1 MKRIIIVIL
10 FLFSIFECKLDEVE
24 MRKIC
29 SKCEAGFNDTYKDTE
44 LLNNTSEDDKINEY
58 VIILVEL
65 LKTDF
70 NSSDLV
76 DQYVTPRV
84 IYSNIFF
91 FVLIGLLIII
101 WIVLIVLACCNKRV
115 FKFQYDEKSHLKHH
129 LMAYITFL
137 LFLCVIVISSISFV
151 IIKKSEVYFNSSV
164 CSLLRLYID
173 LRDGDQTK
181 TSYWKGLKGLQIDL
195 QKDESAV
202 SELMKTIELHDGVM
216 EELNNNK
223 FLKNTF
229 ADDEKS
235 NNYYADSKV
244 TSPSSTS
251 SKVYPS
257 YSKNRLPE
265 LTKIQLEYGLKLD
278 IGVNKNKEIQIQ
290 NNLIKKK
297 TKLEESVSNEYKY
310 INTELTDILDSLSIT
325 ADDYVQYIIDYSEYV
340 NYVAFP
346 LLYSIFS
353 LSIIF
358 SVFGI
363 IFTFLYIRDKK
374 LTLKVKNIFA
384 NILHAIWNIILFLLL
399 LTNVAQILFKIFEI
413 FGEDGSGVVQ
423 YATSEENFK
432 SSDSVIFTGAGL
444 MFLEMCFKHD
454 DGDFLT
460 EMLSKMEKGSSD
472 LNDLKGVLLEQILL
486 ANYDKLI
493 EKVQL
498 NETQNIINKLEKM
511 YEDYS
516 EISYYSSLISI
527 IENKC
532 QNDFDSLNLYTDY
545 SNPLISKQSKDSS
558 DKHTYDVWTS
568 IKENCNN
575 YKKYEYINNK
585 ASRIDGNKYCMV
597 IDDFERSDAKSLY
610 SGVKTSSLLILEK
623 NVEDTFDEY
632 YQALK
637 QFKADNQKLLGE
649 SPNFIKMT
657 KNYYEELLA
666 VKEKILEGLGY
677 SKTIVNLINK
687 ILNGDTS
694 STISAGLDI
703 FSVMNCKFIKRD
715 LKVFYIEMEK
725 LRANSAP
732 FIILSFFV
740 IISLLSSAV
749 LVMLNVYKYK
759 SQEDLKIEEI
769 PTESTLMK

>member
-1 MKRIIIVIL
+1 MKRIILIL
-10 FLFSIFECKLDEVE
+10 LLLSIFDCKLDEVE

-384 NILHAIWNIILFLLL
+384 NILFYS
-399 LTNVAQILFKIFEI
+399 KY
-413 FGEDGSGVVQ
+413 S
-423 YATSEENFK
+423 K
-432 SSDSVIFTGAGL
+432 
-444 MFLEMCFKHD
+444 FLER
-454 DGDFLT
+454 
-460 EMLSKMEKGSSD
+460 ME
-472 LNDLKGVLLEQILL
+472 
-486 ANYDKLI
+486 
-493 EKVQL
+493 
-498 NETQNIINKLEKM
+498 
-511 YEDYS
+511 
-516 EISYYSSLISI
+516 
-527 IENKC
+527 
-532 QNDFDSLNLYTDY
+532 
-545 SNPLISKQSKDSS
+545 
-558 DKHTYDVWTS
+558 
-568 IKENCNN
+568 
-575 YKKYEYINNK
+575 
-585 ASRIDGNKYCMV
+585 
-597 IDDFERSDAKSLY
+597 
-610 SGVKTSSLLILEK
+610 
-623 NVEDTFDEY
+623 VE
-632 YQALK
+632 
-637 QFKADNQKLLGE
+637 
-649 SPNFIKMT
+649 
-657 KNYYEELLA
+657 
-666 VKEKILEGLGY
+666 
-677 SKTIVNLINK
+677 
-687 ILNGDTS
+687 
-694 STISAGLDI
+694 
-703 FSVMNCKFIKRD
+703 
-715 LKVFYIEMEK
+715 
-725 LRANSAP
+725 
-732 FIILSFFV
+732 
-740 IISLLSSAV
+740 
-749 LVMLNVYKYK
+749 
-759 SQEDLKIEEI
+759 
-769 PTESTLMK
+769 

>member
-1 MKRIIIVIL
+1 MKRIILIL
-10 FLFSIFECKLDEVE
+10 FLFSILDCKLDEVE

-732 FIILSFFV
+732 FIILSFFA
-740 IISLLSSAV
+740 IIFLLNSAV
-749 LVMLNVYKYK
+749 LVMLNIYKYK

>member
-1 MKRIIIVIL
+1 MKRIILIL
-10 FLFSIFECKLDEVE
+10 LLLSIFDCKLDEVE

-101 WIVLIVLACCNKRV
+101 WIVLIVMACCNKRV

-637 QFKADNQKLLGE
+637 QFKTDNQKLLGE

-677 SKTIVNLINK
+677 SKKIVNLINK
-687 ILNGDTS
+687 ILNGETS
-694 STISAGLDI
+694 STVSAGLDI
-703 FSVMNCKFIKRD
+703 FSAMNCKFIKRD

-732 FIILSFFV
+732 FIILSFFA
-740 IISLLSSAV
+740 IIFLLSSAV
-749 LVMLNVYKYK
+749 LVMLNIYKYK

>member
-1 MKRIIIVIL
+1 MKRIILIL

-29 SKCEAGFNDTYKDTE
+29 SKCEIGFNDTYKDNE

-58 VIILVEL
+58 VITLVEL

-84 IYSNIFF
+84 IYPNIIF
-91 FVLIGLLIII
+91 FVLIGILVLI

-129 LMAYITFL
+129 LMAYITFF
-137 LFLCVIVISSISFV
+137 LFLCVIVLSSISLA

-173 LRDGDQTK
+173 IRDGDQTK
-181 TSYWKGLKGLQIDL
+181 TTYWKGIKGLQIDL
-195 QKDESAV
+195 KGDENAV

-223 FLKNTF
+223 FLKNNF

-265 LTKIQLEYGLKLD
+265 LAKIELEYSLKLD
-278 IGVNKNKEIQIQ
+278 LGVDKNKQIQIQ

-297 TKLEESVSNEYKY
+297 PELVKSVSNEYNY
-310 INTELTDILDSLSIT
+310 INTELADILDSVSIT
-325 ADDYVQYIIDYSEYV
+325 ADDYIQYIIDYSEYV
-340 NYVAFP
+340 NYIAFP

-413 FGEDGSGVVQ
+413 FGEDGSGLVQ

-454 DGDFLT
+454 DGDLLT
-460 EMLSKMEKGSSD
+460 ELLSKMEKGSSD
-472 LNDLKGVLLEQILL
+472 LTDLKGILLEQIVL
-486 ANYDKLI
+486 ANNYELI

-498 NETQNIINKLEKM
+498 NETQNIINKLEQM

-527 IENKC
+527 IDSKC
-532 QNDFDSLNLYTDY
+532 QNDFDTLNLFTDY
-545 SNPLISKQSKDSS
+545 SNPLTSKQSKDSS

-568 IKENCNN
+568 IKENCKN

-585 ASRIDGNKYCMV
+585 ASRIEGNKYCMV
-597 IDDFERSDAKSLY
+597 IDDFERNDAKSFY

-637 QFKADNQKLLGE
+637 KFKEDNQKLLGE
-649 SPNFIKMT
+649 NPNFIKMT

-677 SKTIVNLINK
+677 SKKIVNLINK

-769 PTESTLMK
+769 PTESTIMK

>member
-1 MKRIIIVIL
+1 MKRIILIL
-10 FLFSIFECKLDEVE
+10 FLLSIFDCKLDEVE

-637 QFKADNQKLLGE
+637 KFKEDNQKLLGE

-677 SKTIVNLINK
+677 SKKIVNLINK
-687 ILNGDTS
+687 ILNGETS
-694 STISAGLDI
+694 STVSAGLDI
-703 FSVMNCKFIKRD
+703 FSAMNCKFIKRD

-725 LRANSAP
+725 LRANSTP
-732 FIILSFFV
+732 FIILSFFA
-740 IISLLSSAV
+740 IIFLLSSAV
-749 LVMLNVYKYK
+749 LVMLNIYKYK

>member
-1 MKRIIIVIL
+1 MKRIILIL
-10 FLFSIFECKLDEVE
+10 LLFSIFDCKLDEVE

-84 IYSNIFF
+84 IYPNIFF

-677 SKTIVNLINK
+677 SKKIVNLINK
-687 ILNGDTS
+687 ILNGETS
-694 STISAGLDI
+694 STVSAGLDI
-703 FSVMNCKFIKRD
+703 FSAMNCKFIKRD

-732 FIILSFFV
+732 FIILSFFA
-740 IISLLSSAV
+740 IIFLLSSAV
-749 LVMLNVYKYK
+749 LVMLNIYKYK

>member
-1 MKRIIIVIL
+1 MKRIILIL
-10 FLFSIFECKLDEVE
+10 LLLSIFDCKLDEVE

-84 IYSNIFF
+84 IYPNIFF

-278 IGVNKNKEIQIQ
+278 IGVNKNKEIQIK

-486 ANYDKLI
+486 ANYDKII

-585 ASRIDGNKYCMV
+585 ANRIDGNKYCMV

-649 SPNFIKMT
+649 NPNFIKMT

-677 SKTIVNLINK
+677 SKKIVNLINK
-687 ILNGDTS
+687 ILNGETS
-694 STISAGLDI
+694 STVSAGLDI
-703 FSVMNCKFIKRD
+703 FSAMNCKFIKRD

-732 FIILSFFV
+732 FIILSFFA
-740 IISLLSSAV
+740 IIFLLSSAV
-749 LVMLNVYKYK
+749 LVMLNIYKYK

>member
-1 MKRIIIVIL
+1 MKRIILIL
-10 FLFSIFECKLDEVE
+10 LLLSIFDCKLDEVE

-84 IYSNIFF
+84 IYPNIFF

-677 SKTIVNLINK
+677 SKKIVNLINK
-687 ILNGDTS
+687 ILNGETS
-694 STISAGLDI
+694 STVSAGLDI
-703 FSVMNCKFIKRD
+703 FSAMNCKFIKRD

-732 FIILSFFV
+732 FIILSFFA
-740 IISLLSSAV
+740 IIFLLSSAV
-749 LVMLNVYKYK
+749 LVMLNIYKYK

>member
-1 MKRIIIVIL
+1 M
-10 FLFSIFECKLDEVE
+10 
-24 MRKIC
+24 
-29 SKCEAGFNDTYKDTE
+29 
-44 LLNNTSEDDKINEY
+44 NNTSEDDKINEY
-58 VIILVEL
+58 VITLVEL

-84 IYSNIFF
+84 IYPNIIF
-91 FVLIGLLIII
+91 FVLIGILVLI

-137 LFLCVIVISSISFV
+137 LFLCVIVLSSISLA

-290 NNLIKKK
+290 NNIIKKK

-568 IKENCNN
+568 IKENCKN

-677 SKTIVNLINK
+677 SKKIVNLINK
-687 ILNGDTS
+687 ILNGETS
-694 STISAGLDI
+694 STVSAGLDI
-703 FSVMNCKFIKRD
+703 FSAMNCKFIKRD

-732 FIILSFFV
+732 FIILSFFA
-740 IISLLSSAV
+740 IIFLLSSAV
-749 LVMLNVYKYK
+749 LVMLNIYKYK

>member
-1 MKRIIIVIL
+1 M
-10 FLFSIFECKLDEVE
+10 
-24 MRKIC
+24 
-29 SKCEAGFNDTYKDTE
+29 
-44 LLNNTSEDDKINEY
+44 
-58 VIILVEL
+58 
-65 LKTDF
+65 
-70 NSSDLV
+70 
-76 DQYVTPRV
+76 
-84 IYSNIFF
+84 
-91 FVLIGLLIII
+91 
-101 WIVLIVLACCNKRV
+101 ACCNKRV

-649 SPNFIKMT
+649 NPNFIKMT

-677 SKTIVNLINK
+677 SKKIVNLINK
-687 ILNGDTS
+687 ILNGETS
-694 STISAGLDI
+694 STVSAGLDI
-703 FSVMNCKFIKRD
+703 FSAMNCKFIKRD

-732 FIILSFFV
+732 FIILSFFA
-740 IISLLSSAV
+740 IIFLLSSAV
-749 LVMLNVYKYK
+749 LVMLNIYKYK

>member
-1 MKRIIIVIL
+1 
-10 FLFSIFECKLDEVE
+10 
-24 MRKIC
+24 
-29 SKCEAGFNDTYKDTE
+29 
-44 LLNNTSEDDKINEY
+44 
-58 VIILVEL
+58 
-65 LKTDF
+65 
-70 NSSDLV
+70 
-76 DQYVTPRV
+76 
-84 IYSNIFF
+84 
-91 FVLIGLLIII
+91 
-101 WIVLIVLACCNKRV
+101 
-115 FKFQYDEKSHLKHH
+115 
-129 LMAYITFL
+129 
-137 LFLCVIVISSISFV
+137 
-151 IIKKSEVYFNSSV
+151 
-164 CSLLRLYID
+164 
-173 LRDGDQTK
+173 
-181 TSYWKGLKGLQIDL
+181 
-195 QKDESAV
+195 
-202 SELMKTIELHDGVM
+202 MKTIELHDGVM

-597 IDDFERSDAKSLY
+597 INDFERNDAKSFY

-677 SKTIVNLINK
+677 SKKIVNLINK

-732 FIILSFFV
+732 FIILSFFA
-740 IISLLSSAV
+740 IIFLLSSAV
-749 LVMLNVYKYK
+749 LVMLNIYKYK

>member
-1 MKRIIIVIL
+1 MKRIILIL
-10 FLFSIFECKLDEVE
+10 LLFSIFDCKLDEVE

-454 DGDFLT
+454 DGNFLT

-677 SKTIVNLINK
+677 SKKIVNLINK
-687 ILNGDTS
+687 ILNGETS
-694 STISAGLDI
+694 STVSAGLDI
-703 FSVMNCKFIKRD
+703 FSAMNCKFIKRD

-732 FIILSFFV
+732 FIILSFFA
-740 IISLLSSAV
+740 IIFLLSSAV
-749 LVMLNVYKYK
+749 LVMLNIYKYK

>member
-1 MKRIIIVIL
+1 MKRIILIL
-10 FLFSIFECKLDEVE
+10 LLFSIFDCKLDEVE

-84 IYSNIFF
+84 IYPNIFF

-278 IGVNKNKEIQIQ
+278 IGVNKNKEIQIK

-486 ANYDKLI
+486 ANYDKII

-585 ASRIDGNKYCMV
+585 ANRIDGNKYCMV

-649 SPNFIKMT
+649 NPNFIKMT

-677 SKTIVNLINK
+677 SKKIVNLINK
-687 ILNGDTS
+687 ILNGETS
-694 STISAGLDI
+694 STVSAGLDI
-703 FSVMNCKFIKRD
+703 FSAMNCKFIKRD

-732 FIILSFFV
+732 FIILSFFA
-740 IISLLSSAV
+740 IIFLLSSAV
-749 LVMLNVYKYK
+749 LVMLNIYKYK

>member
-1 MKRIIIVIL
+1 MKRIILIL
-10 FLFSIFECKLDEVE
+10 FLFSIFDCKLDEVE

-84 IYSNIFF
+84 IYPNIFF

-677 SKTIVNLINK
+677 SKKIVNLINK
-687 ILNGDTS
+687 ILNGETS
-694 STISAGLDI
+694 STVSAGLDI
-703 FSVMNCKFIKRD
+703 FSAMNCKFIKRD

-732 FIILSFFV
+732 FIILSFFA
-740 IISLLSSAV
+740 IIFLLSSAV
-749 LVMLNVYKYK
+749 LVMLNIYKYK

>member
-1 MKRIIIVIL
+1 MKRIILIL
-10 FLFSIFECKLDEVE
+10 FLFSILDCKLDEVE

-325 ADDYVQYIIDYSEYV
+325 ADDYIQYIIDYSEYV

-399 LTNVAQILFKIFEI
+399 LTNMAQILFKIFEI

-657 KNYYEELLA
+657 KNYYDELLA

-677 SKTIVNLINK
+677 SKKIVNLINK
-687 ILNGDTS
+687 ILNGETS
-694 STISAGLDI
+694 STVSAGLDI
-703 FSVMNCKFIKRD
+703 FSAMNCKFIKRD

-732 FIILSFFV
+732 FIILSFFA
-740 IISLLSSAV
+740 IIFLLSSAV
-749 LVMLNVYKYK
+749 LVMLNIYKYK

>member
-1 MKRIIIVIL
+1 MKRIILIL
-10 FLFSIFECKLDEVE
+10 LLFSIFDCKLDEVE

-340 NYVAFP
+340 NYVAVP

-623 NVEDTFDEY
+623 NVEDTFD
-632 YQALK
+632 
-637 QFKADNQKLLGE
+637 
-649 SPNFIKMT
+649 
-657 KNYYEELLA
+657 
-666 VKEKILEGLGY
+666 
-677 SKTIVNLINK
+677 
-687 ILNGDTS
+687 
-694 STISAGLDI
+694 
-703 FSVMNCKFIKRD
+703 
-715 LKVFYIEMEK
+715 
-725 LRANSAP
+725 
-732 FIILSFFV
+732 
-740 IISLLSSAV
+740 
-749 LVMLNVYKYK
+749 
-759 SQEDLKIEEI
+759 
-769 PTESTLMK
+769 

>member
-1 MKRIIIVIL
+1 MKRIILIL

-29 SKCEAGFNDTYKDTE
+29 SKCEADFNDTYKNKE

-58 VIILVEL
+58 VILLVEL

-84 IYSNIFF
+84 IYSNIIF
-91 FVLIGLLIII
+91 FVLIGLLILI

-137 LFLCVIVISSISFV
+137 LFLCVIVLSSISFT

-173 LRDGDQTK
+173 IRDGDQTK
-181 TSYWKGLKGLQIDL
+181 TTYWKGIKGLQIDL
-195 QKDESAV
+195 KGDDDAI
-202 SELMKTIELHDGVM
+202 SELKKTIELHDGVM

-223 FLKNTF
+223 FLKKTF

-244 TSPSSTS
+244 TSPSSTT

-257 YSKNRLPE
+257 YSKNRLPD
-265 LTKIQLEYGLKLD
+265 LTKIELEYDLKLN
-278 IGVNKNKEIQIQ
+278 IGVDKNKQIQIQ
-290 NNLIKKK
+290 NSIIKKK
-297 TKLEESVSNEYKY
+297 PELVKTVSNEYKY
-310 INTELTDILDSLSIT
+310 IYTELTDILDSVSIT

-346 LLYSIFS
+346 FLYSIFS

-358 SVFGI
+358 SFFGI
-363 IFTFLYIRDKK
+363 IFTFFYIRDKK
-374 LTLKVKNIFA
+374 LTAKVKNIFA

-423 YATSEENFK
+423 YAASEENFK

-454 DGDFLT
+454 DGDLLT
-460 EMLSKMEKGSSD
+460 EMLNKMEKGSSD
-472 LNDLKGVLLEQILL
+472 LSDLKGVLLEQILL
-486 ANYDKLI
+486 ANYYEII

-498 NETQNIINKLEKM
+498 NETQDIINKLEKM

-532 QNDFDSLNLYTDY
+532 QNDFDALNLYTDY
-545 SNPLISKQSKDSS
+545 SNPLLSKQSKDSS

-585 ASRIDGNKYCMV
+585 ASRVDGNKYCMV
-597 IDDFERSDAKSLY
+597 IDDFERSEAKSLY
-610 SGVKTSSLLILEK
+610 SDVKTSSLLILEK
-623 NVEDTFDEY
+623 NVEDTFDKY

-637 QFKADNQKLLGE
+637 QFKEDNQKLLGE

-657 KNYYEELLA
+657 KNYYEELLS

-677 SKTIVNLINK
+677 SKKIINLINK
-687 ILNGDTS
+687 ILNGETT

-703 FSVMNCKFIKRD
+703 FSAMNCKFIKRD
-715 LKVFYIEMEK
+715 LKVFYIQMEK

-740 IISLLSSAV
+740 IIFLLSSAV
-749 LVMLNVYKYK
+749 LVMLNIYKYK

>member
-1 MKRIIIVIL
+1 MKRIILIL
-10 FLFSIFECKLDEVE
+10 FLFSILDCKLDEVE

-84 IYSNIFF
+84 IYPNIFF

-677 SKTIVNLINK
+677 SKKIVNLINK
-687 ILNGDTS
+687 ILNGETS
-694 STISAGLDI
+694 STVSAGLDI
-703 FSVMNCKFIKRD
+703 FSAMNCKFIKRD

-732 FIILSFFV
+732 FIILSFFA
-740 IISLLSSAV
+740 IIFLLSSAV
-749 LVMLNVYKYK
+749 LVMLNIYKYK

>member
-1 MKRIIIVIL
+1 MKRIILIL
-10 FLFSIFECKLDEVE
+10 LLLSICDCKLDEVE

-278 IGVNKNKEIQIQ
+278 IGVNKNKEIQIK

-325 ADDYVQYIIDYSEYV
+325 ADDYIQYIIDYSEYV

-399 LTNVAQILFKIFEI
+399 LTNMAQILFKIFEI

-657 KNYYEELLA
+657 KNYYDELLA

-677 SKTIVNLINK
+677 SKKIVNLINK
-687 ILNGDTS
+687 ILNGETS
-694 STISAGLDI
+694 STVSAGLDI
-703 FSVMNCKFIKRD
+703 FSAMNCKFIKRD

-732 FIILSFFV
+732 FIILSFFA
-740 IISLLSSAV
+740 IIFLLSSAV
-749 LVMLNVYKYK
+749 LVMLNIYKYK

>member
-1 MKRIIIVIL
+1 MKRIILIL
-10 FLFSIFECKLDEVE
+10 LLFSIFDCKLDEVE

-84 IYSNIFF
+84 IYPNIFF

-325 ADDYVQYIIDYSEYV
+325 ADDYIQYIIDYSEYV

-399 LTNVAQILFKIFEI
+399 LTNMAQILFKIFEI

-585 ASRIDGNKYCMV
+585 ANRIDGNKYCMV

-649 SPNFIKMT
+649 NPNFIKMT

-677 SKTIVNLINK
+677 SKKIVNLINK
-687 ILNGDTS
+687 ILNGETS
-694 STISAGLDI
+694 STVSAGLDI
-703 FSVMNCKFIKRD
+703 FSAMNCKFIKRD

-732 FIILSFFV
+732 FIILSFFA
-740 IISLLSSAV
+740 IIFLLSSAV
-749 LVMLNVYKYK
+749 LVMLNIYKYK

>member
-1 MKRIIIVIL
+1 MKRIILIL
-10 FLFSIFECKLDEVE
+10 LLFSIFDCKLDEVE

-84 IYSNIFF
+84 IYPNIFF

-325 ADDYVQYIIDYSEYV
+325 ADDYIQYIIDYSEYV

-677 SKTIVNLINK
+677 SKKIVNLINK
-687 ILNGDTS
+687 ILNGETS
-694 STISAGLDI
+694 STVSAGLDI
-703 FSVMNCKFIKRD
+703 FSAMNCKFIKRD

-725 LRANSAP
+725 LRANSSP
-732 FIILSFFV
+732 FIILSFFA
-740 IISLLSSAV
+740 IIFLLSSAV
-749 LVMLNVYKYK
+749 LVMLNIYKYK

>member
-1 MKRIIIVIL
+1 MKRIILIL
-10 FLFSIFECKLDEVE
+10 FLLSIFDCKLDEVE

-84 IYSNIFF
+84 IYPNIFF

-325 ADDYVQYIIDYSEYV
+325 ADDYIQYIIDYSEYV

-637 QFKADNQKLLGE
+637 KFKEDNQKLLGE

-677 SKTIVNLINK
+677 SKKIVNLINK
-687 ILNGDTS
+687 ILNGETS
-694 STISAGLDI
+694 STVSAGLDI
-703 FSVMNCKFIKRD
+703 FSAMNCKFIKRD

-732 FIILSFFV
+732 FIILSFFA
-740 IISLLSSAV
+740 IIFLLSSAV
-749 LVMLNVYKYK
+749 LVMLNIYKYK

>member
-1 MKRIIIVIL
+1 MKRIILIL
-10 FLFSIFECKLDEVE
+10 LLFSIFDCKLDEVE

-29 SKCEAGFNDTYKDTE
+29 SKCEVGFNDTYKDTE

-84 IYSNIFF
+84 IYPNIFF

-677 SKTIVNLINK
+677 SKKIVNLINK
-687 ILNGDTS
+687 ILNGETS
-694 STISAGLDI
+694 STVSAGLDI
-703 FSVMNCKFIKRD
+703 FSAMNCKFIKRD

-732 FIILSFFV
+732 FIILSFFA
-740 IISLLSSAV
+740 IIFLLSSAV
-749 LVMLNVYKYK
+749 LVMLNIYKYK

>member
-1 MKRIIIVIL
+1 MKRIILIL
-10 FLFSIFECKLDEVE
+10 LLISLFDCKLDEVE

-29 SKCEAGFNDTYKDTE
+29 SKCEIGFNDTYKNTE

-58 VIILVEL
+58 VILLVEL

-70 NSSDLV
+70 NSSNIT

-84 IYSNIFF
+84 IYPNIIF
-91 FVLIGLLIII
+91 FVLIILLILI
-101 WIVLIVLACCNKRV
+101 WIVLIVLACCNKKV
-115 FKFQYDEKSHLKHH
+115 FKFHYDEKSHLKHH

-137 LFLCVIVISSISFV
+137 LLLCVIVLSSLSFS
-151 IIKKSEVYFNSSV
+151 IIKKSEIYFNSSV
-164 CSLLRLYID
+164 CALLRLYID
-173 LRDGDQTK
+173 IRDGDQTK
-181 TSYWKGLKGLQIDL
+181 DSHWRGIKGLQVDL
-195 QKDESAV
+195 KGDDSAV
-202 SELMKTIELHDGVM
+202 SELLKTIELHDGVM

-223 FLKNTF
+223 YLKKTF

-251 SKVYPS
+251 STVYPS
-257 YSKNRLPE
+257 YSKNRLAY
-265 LTKIQLEYGLKLD
+265 LTKIDLEYDLKLN
-278 IGVNKNKEIQIQ
+278 IGVDKNKQVQIQ
-290 NNLIKKK
+290 NNIIKKK
-297 TKLEESVSNEYKY
+297 PELVNSITNEFKY
-310 INTELTDILDSLSIT
+310 INSELNDMLDSISIT
-325 ADDYVQYIIDYSEYV
+325 ADDYIQYIIDYSEYV

-358 SVFGI
+358 AFFGI
-363 IFTFLYIRDKK
+363 IFIFLYLRDKK
-374 LTLKVKNIFA
+374 LTAKVKNIFA

-454 DGDFLT
+454 GDLLT
-460 EMLSKMEKGSSD
+460 EMLNKMDKGSSD
-472 LNDLKGVLLEQILL
+472 LSELRGVLLQQILL
-486 ANYDKLI
+486 ANYYEFI

-498 NETQNIINKLEKM
+498 NETQDIIEKLENM
-511 YEDYS
+511 YNDYS

-545 SNPLISKQSKDSS
+545 SNPLISKQSKDST

-568 IKENCNN
+568 IKENCDN

-585 ASRIDGNKYCMV
+585 AKRIDGNKYCMV
-597 IDDFERSDAKSLY
+597 IDDFERSDAKSFY

-623 NVEDTFDEY
+623 NVDETFDEY

-637 QFKADNQKLLGE
+637 KFKEDNQKLLGD

-657 KNYYEELLA
+657 KNYYEELLT
-666 VKEKILEGLGY
+666 VKNKILEGLGY
-677 SKTIVNLINK
+677 SKKIVELINK
-687 ILNGDTS
+687 ILSGNTS
-694 STISAGLDI
+694 SALSAGTDI
-703 FSVMNCKFIKRD
+703 FSSMNCKFIKRD
-715 LKVFYIEMEK
+715 LKVYYIEMEK

-732 FIILSFFV
+732 FLILSIFIV
-740 IISLLSSAV
+740 IFLLSSAV
-749 LVMLNVYKYK
+749 LVMLDVYKYK

>member
-1 MKRIIIVIL
+1 MKRIILIL
-10 FLFSIFECKLDEVE
+10 LLLSICDCKLDEVE

-115 FKFQYDEKSHLKHH
+115 FKFQYDEKSHLNHH

-677 SKTIVNLINK
+677 SKKIVNLINK
-687 ILNGDTS
+687 ILNGETS
-694 STISAGLDI
+694 STVSAGLDI
-703 FSVMNCKFIKRD
+703 FSAMNCKFIKRD

-732 FIILSFFV
+732 FIILSFFA
-740 IISLLSSAV
+740 IIFLLSSAV
-749 LVMLNVYKYK
+749 LVMLNIYKYK

>member
-1 MKRIIIVIL
+1 MKRIILIL
-10 FLFSIFECKLDEVE
+10 FLLSIFDCKLDEVE

-44 LLNNTSEDDKINEY
+44 LLNNTSEDDKINDY

-84 IYSNIFF
+84 IYPNIFF

-677 SKTIVNLINK
+677 SKKIVNLINK
-687 ILNGDTS
+687 ILNGETS
-694 STISAGLDI
+694 STVSAGLDI
-703 FSVMNCKFIKRD
+703 FSAMNCKFIKRD

-732 FIILSFFV
+732 FIILSFFA
-740 IISLLSSAV
+740 IIFLLSSAV
-749 LVMLNVYKYK
+749 LVMLNIYKYK

>member
-1 MKRIIIVIL
+1 MKRIILIL
-10 FLFSIFECKLDEVE
+10 FLLSIFDCKLDEVE

-84 IYSNIFF
+84 IYPNIFF

-325 ADDYVQYIIDYSEYV
+325 ADDYIQYIIDYSEYV

-677 SKTIVNLINK
+677 SKKIVNLINK
-687 ILNGDTS
+687 ILNGETS
-694 STISAGLDI
+694 STVSAGLDI
-703 FSVMNCKFIKRD
+703 FSAMNCKFIKRD

-732 FIILSFFV
+732 FIILSFFA
-740 IISLLSSAV
+740 IIFLLSSAV
-749 LVMLNVYKYK
+749 LVMLNIYKYK

>member
-1 MKRIIIVIL
+1 MKRIILIL
-10 FLFSIFECKLDEVE
+10 FLFSIFDCKLDEVE

-677 SKTIVNLINK
+677 SKKIVNLINK
-687 ILNGDTS
+687 ILNGETS
-694 STISAGLDI
+694 STVSAGLDI
-703 FSVMNCKFIKRD
+703 FSAMNCKFIKRD

-732 FIILSFFV
+732 FIILSFFA
-740 IISLLSSAV
+740 IIFLLSSAV
-749 LVMLNVYKYK
+749 LVMLNIYKYK

>member
-1 MKRIIIVIL
+1 MKRIILIL
-10 FLFSIFECKLDEVE
+10 FLLSIFDCKLDEVE

-325 ADDYVQYIIDYSEYV
+325 ADDYIQYIIDYSEYV

-649 SPNFIKMT
+649 NPNFIKMT

-677 SKTIVNLINK
+677 SKKIVNLINK
-687 ILNGDTS
+687 ILNGETS
-694 STISAGLDI
+694 STVSAGLDI
-703 FSVMNCKFIKRD
+703 FSAMNCKFIKRD

>member
-1 MKRIIIVIL
+1 MKRIILIL
-10 FLFSIFECKLDEVE
+10 LLLSIFDCKLDEVE

-677 SKTIVNLINK
+677 SKKIVNLINK
-687 ILNGDTS
+687 ILNGETS
-694 STISAGLDI
+694 STVSAGLDI
-703 FSVMNCKFIKRD
+703 FSAMNCKFIKRD

-732 FIILSFFV
+732 FIILSFFA
-740 IISLLSSAV
+740 IIFLLSSAV
-749 LVMLNVYKYK
+749 LVMLNIYKYK

>member
-1 MKRIIIVIL
+1 MKRIILIL

-84 IYSNIFF
+84 IYPNIFF

-325 ADDYVQYIIDYSEYV
+325 ADDYIQYIIDYSEYV

-649 SPNFIKMT
+649 SPNFIKIT

-677 SKTIVNLINK
+677 SKKIVNLINK
-687 ILNGDTS
+687 ILNGETS
-694 STISAGLDI
+694 STVSAGLDI
-703 FSVMNCKFIKRD
+703 FSAMNCKFIKRD

-732 FIILSFFV
+732 FIILSFFA
-740 IISLLSSAV
+740 IIFLLSSAV
-749 LVMLNVYKYK
+749 LVMLNIYKYK

>member
-1 MKRIIIVIL
+1 MKRIILIL
-10 FLFSIFECKLDEVE
+10 LLLSIFDCKLDEVE

-585 ASRIDGNKYCMV
+585 ANRIDGNKYCMV

-677 SKTIVNLINK
+677 SKKIVNLINK
-687 ILNGDTS
+687 ILNGETS
-694 STISAGLDI
+694 STVSAGLDI
-703 FSVMNCKFIKRD
+703 FSAMNCKFIKRD

-732 FIILSFFV
+732 FIILSFFA
-740 IISLLSSAV
+740 IIFLLSSAV
-749 LVMLNVYKYK
+749 LVMLNIYKYK

-769 PTESTLMK
+769 PTESTIMK

>member
-1 MKRIIIVIL
+1 MKRIILIL
-10 FLFSIFECKLDEVE
+10 FLLSIFDCKLDEVE

-84 IYSNIFF
+84 IYPNIFF

-677 SKTIVNLINK
+677 SKKIVNLINK
-687 ILNGDTS
+687 ILNGETS
-694 STISAGLDI
+694 STVSAGLDI
-703 FSVMNCKFIKRD
+703 FSAMNCKFIKRD

-732 FIILSFFV
+732 FIILSFFA
-740 IISLLSSAV
+740 IIFLLSSAV
-749 LVMLNVYKYK
+749 LVMLNIYKYK

>member
-1 MKRIIIVIL
+1 MKRIILIL
-10 FLFSIFECKLDEVE
+10 LLFSIFDCKLDEVE

-677 SKTIVNLINK
+677 SKKIVNLINK
-687 ILNGDTS
+687 ILNGETS
-694 STISAGLDI
+694 STVSAGLDI
-703 FSVMNCKFIKRD
+703 FSAMNCKFIKRD

-732 FIILSFFV
+732 FIILSFFA
-740 IISLLSSAV
+740 IIFLLSSAV
-749 LVMLNVYKYK
+749 LVMLNIYKYK

>member
-1 MKRIIIVIL
+1 MKRIILIL
-10 FLFSIFECKLDEVE
+10 LLLSICDCKLDEVE

-84 IYSNIFF
+84 IYPNIFF

-486 ANYDKLI
+486 ANYDKII

-657 KNYYEELLA
+657 KNYYDELLA

-677 SKTIVNLINK
+677 SKKIVNLINK
-687 ILNGDTS
+687 ILNGETS
-694 STISAGLDI
+694 STVSAGLDI
-703 FSVMNCKFIKRD
+703 FSAMNCKFIKRD

-732 FIILSFFV
+732 FIILSFFA
-740 IISLLSSAV
+740 IIFLLSSAV
-749 LVMLNVYKYK
+749 LVMLNIYKYK